1 MAKEKLVPLKGFNP
15 DGVRGVVLRP
25 TKDCQVYAVPGR
37 GLEVLDVLI
46 DGEPVMWRNPAGHR
60 GRFSWQGAGLGPLPC
75 IEAGFTGG
83 LENAGAP
90 NGPLPLHGTFSVTPA
105 LDWRRT
111 RTGGVS
117 GVVDCRRLVVGPSIV
132 VERAVEPVKGRRAF
146 RYIDR
151 LTALVASDYM
161 WLYHPNFP
169 VEEGTTFV
177 SSETLVVP
185 RPDGV
190 AEKGLKGYRSY
201 ERVGEGCAR
210 FPPGTSEAAVEEE
223 NFEQCFIMRLVPDAA
238 GNVRAMLRGPDGD
251 SAAYV
256 KYNANALPPE
266 QRAFQLW
273 KNPRDGVSGLEVGS
287 PFMGWSWA
295 AQRGLLSHLRANET
309 RTYEIEIGFLRGR
322 KEVEAFAAA
331 MPRVA
336 TPKMKVVDSD
346 GLAEVYRSR

>member
-1 MAKEKLVPLKGFNP
+1 MAKEKLVLLKGFNP
-15 DGVRGVVLRP
+15 DGVRGLVVRP
-25 TKDCQVYAVPGR
+25 TRDCAVYVVPER

-46 DGEPVMWRNPAGHR
+46 DGEPALWRNPAGHR
-60 GRFSWQGAGLGPLPC
+60 ARLSWQGAGLGPLVC

-90 NGPLPLHGTFSVTPA
+90 NGLLPLHGTFSVTPA

-111 RTGGVS
+111 RSGGVS
-117 GVVDCRRLVVGPSIV
+117 GAVDCRRLVVGPNIV
-132 VERAVEPVKGRRAF
+132 VERSVEPVKGRRAF

-177 SSETLVVP
+177 SSETQVVP
-185 RPDGV
+185 RPDGI
-190 AEKGLKGYRSY
+190 AEKGLKSYRDF
-201 ERVGEGCAR
+201 ENVGAGCAR
-210 FPPGTSEAAVEEE
+210 FPPGTGGAAVEAE
-223 NFEQCFIMRLVPDAA
+223 NFEKCFIMRLQPDAA
-238 GNVRAMLRGPDGD
+238 GQVRAMLLAPEGD

-256 KYNANALPPE
+256 TYNVNSLPTE

-287 PFMGWSWA
+287 TFMGWSYA
-295 AQRGLLSHLRANET
+295 AEHGLLSHLRTNET

-322 KEVEAFAAA
+322 REVEAFGAA
-331 MPRVA
+331 MPKVA
-336 TPKMKVVDSD
+336 AAELKTLDAAA
-346 GLAEVYRSR
+346 LAKVYRGA